1 VSICKCCS
9 LLFSIDVHSL
19 FRSIFQDVLSEK
31 PLSDEA
37 STIGSK
43 GTPHSSLATL
53 DTVNASVI
61 NRLKELCEEMNAPK
75 GFLQIVGHHLLGDT
89 KGKMLKVEKAAELDD
104 IIAFMAQVFIRSTAH
119 ADMIIMALDDVHWMD
134 NLSWKV
140 VQCIFETS
148 QNILI
153 VIGSRPLASHSLSVD
168 DEFWEC
174 LTGEYKEK
182 KLYTEIRLGPLN
194 EIDVREMAAIT
205 LSCEPEDLS
214 DDFCD
219 DVFVHSGGMPYFAS
233 EILENCVRK
242 KQCERL
248 ENGKMGWLA
257 GEDQVSCFPIHL
269 LNCDCDFVTNCRMF
283 AIQSES

>member
-1 VSICKCCS
+1 
-9 LLFSIDVHSL
+9 
-19 FRSIFQDVLSEK
+19 LSES
-31 PLSDEA
+31 PISEE
-37 STIGSK
+37 SSFVSK
-43 GTPHSSLATL
+43 GAASRWDTGTYSSMSTL
-53 DTVNASVI
+53 NTLKASVI

-75 GFLQIVGHHLLGDT
+75 GFLQIVGRHLLGDDGAT
-89 KGKMLKVEKAAELDD
+89 VSTTANAAELDD
-104 IIAFMAQVFIRSTAH
+104 IIAFMAQVFIRSTAY
-119 ADMIIMALDDVHWMD
+119 AELVILALDDVHWMD

-140 VQCIFETS
+140 LQSIFETS

-182 KLYTEIRLGPLN
+182 KLYTEIRIGPLN

-214 DDFCD
+214 DDL
-219 DVFVHSGGMPYFAS
+219 FVHSGGMPYFAS

-248 ENGKMGWLA
+248 ENGKMGWRA
-257 GEDQVSCFPIHL
+257 GEHQVSFL
-269 LNCDCDFVTNCRMF
+269 R
-283 AIQSES
+283 